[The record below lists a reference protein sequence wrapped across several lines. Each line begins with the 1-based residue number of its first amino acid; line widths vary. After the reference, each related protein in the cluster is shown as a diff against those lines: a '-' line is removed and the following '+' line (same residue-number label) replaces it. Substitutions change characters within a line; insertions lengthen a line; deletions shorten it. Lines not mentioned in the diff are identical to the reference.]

1 MPNFPKKTNNNLLKK
16 CFIYF
21 ILLISSSSLTTC
33 LIEIPLKT
41 VKVKNRIQKYQNIIP
56 KLKPTKEVFNNFS
69 NYLKIFSESGEYK
82 INNETLFLAPIT
94 IGSNSQSFN
103 LILDTG
109 SDVLWVAQTN
119 SKDTGI
125 IKRHYNSSSSS
136 TSTKTEESFYMI
148 YGTFSCSGYYY
159 KDIVS
164 YINNSPFEMKFGV
177 ASNTNFNSN
186 DADGILGLSKYY
198 EENEKSLIMNLYKN
212 NITNSK
218 KFSFKFYKEDKI
230 EKGTFYIG
238 EHEDFTKNETT
249 FCSLLN
255 STEYEKTKWSC
266 KMNSMSLVNNN
277 ISINANGNYSVIF
290 DTGSNFMILPLSYGE
305 EIIND
310 VSKFGCNLFNL
321 GDNVT
326 KSYHLQCGSILPDL
340 QFKIDNNIYKIPHE
354 FCYFEYE
361 GYNYSRVI
369 FIQFQM
375 YIIGSPFFFTYH
387 TLFDNDNGKLYFYSQ
402 NVDNLKN
409 GSGISTKTFVIII
422 VSIVFAV
429 GLICLIVCL
438 IKWKLKGKNQEIL
451 DIPSNDYLISNN

>member
-41 VKVKNRIQKYQNIIP
+41 VKVKNPIQKYQNIIP

-69 NYLKIFSESGEYK
+69 NYLKIFSESGEYT

-119 SKDTGI
+119 SKDAGI

-177 ASNTNFNSN
+177 ASYTNFNSD

-198 EENEKSLIMNLYKN
+198 EENEKSLIMSLYKN

-218 KFSFKFYKEDKI
+218 KFSFKFYKEDKN

-238 EHEDFTKNETT
+238 KHEDFSKNETAY
-249 FCSLLN
+249 CSLLN
-255 STEYEKTKWSC
+255 STEYEQNMWACRIS
-266 KMNSMSLVNNN
+266 SMSLVNNN
-277 ISINANGNYSVIF
+277 TSINASGKYTVVFNTGTNVIIMPLKYLNEIKNNVREFNCSIYQIESESYSQLKCKDKRSEF
-290 DTGSNFMILPLSYGE
+290 QFT
-305 EIIND
+305 IN
-310 VSKFGCNLFNL
+310 N
-321 GDNVT
+321 NV
-326 KSYHLQCGSILPDL
+326 
-340 QFKIDNNIYKIPHE
+340 FKIPVEYSYYQIGV
-354 FCYFEYE
+354 YF
-361 GYNYSRVI
+361 YSRII
-369 FIQFQM
+369 FQESTV
-375 YIIGSPFFFTYH
+375 YIFGSPFFFTFH
-387 TLFDNDNGKLYFYSQ
+387 TMFNYDDNKLYFYPEDP
-402 NVDNLKN
+402 NNLIK
-409 GSGISTKTFVIII
+409 GSDKSGTNTETIVLIII
-422 VSIVFAV
+422 LAVFLL
-429 GLICLIVCL
+429 GLIVC
-438 IKWKLKGKNQEIL
+438 IVKRIISRRKKQKEI
-451 DIPSNDYLISNN
+451 DIPSIDNLL